1 MKTIG
6 AVLAVVAF
14 PALSVIDAHPTAAE
28 VNRPWCT
35 SDPRGTTNCGFTSYQ
50 QCQMTAGPG
59 SGFYC
64 EQNPWYLWYGAGGQ
78 RPDTTG
84 RRERTRPY

>member
-1 MKTIG
+1 MKSIR
-6 AVLAVVAF
+6 AVLVVLT
-14 PALSVIDAHPTAAE
+14 LSSLTAIDARPTAGE
-28 VNRPWCT
+28 IYRPWCT
-35 SDPRGTTNCGFTSYQ
+35 SDPRGTTNCGFTSFE

-64 EQNPWYLWYGAGGQ
+64 EQNPWYLRYGAGGQ